1 MNHESLDT
9 RTLRSLSKD
18 ELIKLI
24 SDLQLRIALEDRGI
38 PNLEVDYKYLLES
51 ASDVIFVLDNNG
63 NLVYQNAAWQN
74 LLPFKRED
82 ALGMHYSLSIPAIEL
97 DRASTIF
104 EAVIKGEKEIRNERF
119 KTLDKFGNEIYLSAN
134 LSPIRSGSGTP
145 LGLIGI
151 LRNVT
156 DMHLMEKKLRE
167 NSRRLEEKIKE
178 QISQAEE
185 LRQLTA
191 LNEDIIA
198 NAPIGI
204 FTMDPTGIIL
214 SENPAFKAIV
224 GADSATTGIGAD
236 VTRLPGFRGEEFGRI
251 LDDVM
256 LKGRPHKLKNIS
268 YTPTG
273 APDDGKTLNLTLT
286 PILDGEKKVKSI
298 LVMVEDVSEAA
309 RIGKRIH
316 RAEQLSSMGLLAAG
330 VAYELKMPLNLMT
343 MDLGFIENNI
353 SEDSPMRDYLK
364 SMKDELA
371 RVKQIIQQ
379 LLNLSRPPEEEKE
392 VFEIHKLVTSH
403 PIQIVL
409 NRMQKNGYSVIT
421 GYPEISVS
429 VKGIKNQ
436 LTQVLLHIIAN
447 AEDAMPDGGELKITV
462 DSTEHHGQTY
472 ATITLEDTGMGI
484 SPENINKVCRPFFT
498 TKGDKSTGLGMMVSS
513 SIIENHGGSIGIKS
527 TPGEGTSIRIIL
539 PAAGE

>member
-1 MNHESLDT
+1 VNHESLDT